1 MNQPLVHPGS
11 AWVDPGRAGD
21 PGSVGLS
28 RLPGHPGFGLVYPG
42 LVGLSRGGRVNP
54 GCRVN
59 PGLPGS
65 TRVGR
70 VIPSCSGDPGLAGS
84 SRVGRVIPAQSGMT
98 QPLVHPGSAWVDPG
112 RAGDPGWV
120 GLSRSPGHPGFG
132 LVYPGSV
139 GLSSASGACSH
150 VISRCHTCKQVL
162 RSGLEKSSHT
172 PTSLFHFASIWEP
185 RPSEPLVLDAKGP
198 SARDACTMP
207 NLRAECECFESDGSW
222 WVPIARLHRKHSE
235 GDWGCWEV
243 HDGRRTRR
251 CIWCTSECT
260 SGCNCTSASAAA
272 QAAARGA
279 ASDGIDNDNRCI
291 ARGSTRSI
299 GLSIPPGRSRN
310 ATEHS
315 ISSDSRQRKSE
326 LPSLHARQSKGA
338 S

>member
-1 MNQPLVHPGS
+1 MGCPAVESSQFCTGHAGS
-11 AWVDPGRAGD
+11 TGSTRVCRVDPVRRIIPGRAGQ
-21 PGSVGLS
+21 PGSGGL
-28 RLPGHPGFGLVYPG
+28 
-42 LVGLSRGGRVNP
+42 
-54 GCRVN
+54 
-59 PGLPGS
+59 
-65 TRVGR
+65 TR
-70 VIPSCSGDPGLAGS
+70 P
-84 SRVGRVIPAQSGMT
+84 QSGMN

-139 GLSSASGACSH
+139 GLSSASGVHA
-150 VISRCHTCKQVL
+150 VTLLRVCHTCKQVL

-291 ARGSTRSI
+291 RGSTRSI